1 MLPQHNYQRSD
12 PTEEQSASKFQRS
25 WCNCQAPSGK
35 NKNAWTGLASESS
48 RKRWACSIMAGTCR
62 CCCRWSSVYGEHKR
76 STLFLALCSPVIC
89 LNVNLLERLLI
100 IFTKCLKQCA
110 RFLML
115 THFLNR
121 SLWSFPSSLS
131 TDLTSSFYHNTE
143 SYKNIKAVKK
153 NHHESRNDVANLS
166 RYVSIFTSH
175 QCQTI
180 YYRQK
185 IA

>member
-121 SLWSFPSSLS
+121 SLWSFPSALS
-131 TDLTSSFYHNTE
+131 THCLVRFVQKKKLLSTNLTSSFFYHNTE
-143 SYKNIKAVKK
+143 IYKNIKAVKK
-153 NHHESRNDVANLS
+153 SS
-166 RYVSIFTSH
+166 
-175 QCQTI
+175 
-180 YYRQK
+180 
-185 IA
+185 